1 MAPSPWRPHRVALGL
16 AGGVLVLWAAVAGA
30 LLALGTLPP
39 HRSGTVAVLFPPTTD
54 GMGALAAIAAA
65 DGRLV
70 RATFLPNL
78 VVADSDEPGF
88 VGRLRTAGAIA
99 AYPPLDIGFAM
110 IGGCTGLPAGR

>member
-1 MAPSPWRPHRVALGL
+1 MAGHASRPHRLALGL
-16 AGGVLVLWAAVAGA
+16 AGGVLALWAAAA
-30 LLALGTLPP
+30 ALLLALAALPP
-39 HRSGTVAVLFPPTTD
+39 DRSGTVAVLFPPTAD
-54 GMGALAAIAAA
+54 PMHALAAIAAA

-78 VVADSDEPGF
+78 VVADSDAPGF